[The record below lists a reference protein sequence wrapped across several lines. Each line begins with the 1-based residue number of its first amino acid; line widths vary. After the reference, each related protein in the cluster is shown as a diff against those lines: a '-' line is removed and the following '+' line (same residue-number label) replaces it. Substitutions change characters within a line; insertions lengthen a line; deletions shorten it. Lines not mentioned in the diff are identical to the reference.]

1 MLENKRKSR
10 QNDDFAKCGWGGW
23 NISEYCC
30 KFLKNNN
37 KNCKILRI
45 FPAKVSHGF
54 ISCFGLS
61 QAIVFGLF
69 SLL

>member
-1 MLENKRKSR
+1 ML
-10 QNDDFAKCGWGGW
+10 GWGGW

-61 QAIVFGLF
+61 QVIVFGPF